1 MSWVIVVDN
10 LKDFPNADTPH
21 KVITTS
27 EYIARPKLFETERAK
42 VVNLSRSYAYQSKGY
57 YASLLG
63 EARGHRVLPEVQTM
77 LELREAKLYEH
88 AIPELEDALNRCY
101 AKTRMQKAEG
111 RILVCFGVVREAGFE
126 SFGKLLFDWY
136 RCPAIEVSVEVDA
149 VPSGAWASIE
159 KIRPRPI
166 VKLDPEETQF
176 FRDALHTHTKRE
188 WRDPKARLPARYS
201 LAVLHDPEEVLPP
214 SNIETLKYLGK
225 VAERLSVDVEP
236 ITKKDLSDLAEFD
249 ALFIRETTSIDNHTY
264 RFARRAAQE
273 GMPVIDDPI
282 SMIRCTNKV
291 YLMERMAA
299 NNVPTPPTVMLA
311 AEEDLPKAIA
321 ELGLPLV
328 VKIPDGSFSRG
339 VHKVETEKDL
349 RKLFDELYEDTD
361 LLIAQKFMPTNFDWR
376 VGILEGE
383 PLFVCQYMMFKGHWQ
398 IVKHENGSAPK
409 EGRFKTVP
417 LAEAP
422 PKVIEIAVNAARTIG
437 DGLYGVDLKETPEGV
452 FVIEINDNPNLEHG
466 VEDICGKDEIWEK
479 VLKWFIKRI
488 DA

>member
-1 MSWVIVVDN
+1 MRCTRIRSANGAIRRR
-10 LKDFPNADTPH
+10 AC
-21 KVITTS
+21 
-27 EYIARPKLFETERAK
+27 RPATR
-42 VVNLSRSYAYQSKGY
+42 SRCCTIP
-57 YASLLG
+57 
-63 EARGHRVLPEVQTM
+63 RRCCR
-77 LELREAKLYEH
+77 LRTL
-88 AIPELEDALNRCY
+88 
-101 AKTRMQKAEG
+101 
-111 RILVCFGVVREAGFE
+111 
-126 SFGKLLFDWY
+126 
-136 RCPAIEVSVEVDA
+136 
-149 VPSGAWASIE
+149 
-159 KIRPRPI
+159 
-166 VKLDPEETQF
+166 
-176 FRDALHTHTKRE
+176 
-188 WRDPKARLPARYS
+188 
-201 LAVLHDPEEVLPP
+201 
-214 SNIETLKYLGK
+214 ETLKYLGK
-225 VAERLSVDVEP
+225 VGERLSVDVEP

-299 NNVPTPPTVMLA
+299 NNVPMPQTVMLA
-311 AEEDLPKAIA
+311 AEEDLPKAVA

-339 VHKVETEKDL
+339 VHKVETERDL

-361 LLIAQKFMPTNFDWR
+361 LLIAQKFMPTTFDWR

-417 LAEAP
+417 LADAP
-422 PKVIEIAVNAARTIG
+422 PKVIEIAIRAARTIG
-437 DGLYGVDLKETPEGV
+437 DGLYGVDFKETPEGV
-452 FVIEINDNPNLEHG
+452 FLIEVNDNPNLEHG
-466 VEDICGKDEIWEK
+466 VEDIYGKDEIWEK
-479 VLKWFIKRI
+479 LLKWFIKRI